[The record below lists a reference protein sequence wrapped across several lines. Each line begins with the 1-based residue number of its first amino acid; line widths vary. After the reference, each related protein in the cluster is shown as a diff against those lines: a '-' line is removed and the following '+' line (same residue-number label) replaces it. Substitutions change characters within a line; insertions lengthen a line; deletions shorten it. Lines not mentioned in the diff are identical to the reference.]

1 MKRIIRILIVS
12 AVAFT
17 TAAVSA
23 DAQVLKNLFNKATS
37 SETTEV
43 TGATSEGKAAG
54 AALKAL
60 YAQYNV
66 DGKINMG
73 NMTNLINLATL
84 ASNVQS
90 LKGQSDKGSF
100 YKDFAAG
107 LILGS
112 DNLVTQNN
120 STTVMDGLTNLVN
133 NVDMSGL
140 KDIATNVSNAAANTA
155 DKANTAVENA
165 TVIANSV
172 TNILNLF
179 KK

>member
-1 MKRIIRILIVS
+1 MRILSFI
-12 AVAFT
+12 AAIAI
-17 TAAVSA
+17 TAS
-23 DAQVLKNLFNKATS
+23 ATS
-37 SETTEV
+37 SCGLLGKSSSTT
-43 TGATSEGKAAG
+43 TQTAATTVDASVNGQAAG